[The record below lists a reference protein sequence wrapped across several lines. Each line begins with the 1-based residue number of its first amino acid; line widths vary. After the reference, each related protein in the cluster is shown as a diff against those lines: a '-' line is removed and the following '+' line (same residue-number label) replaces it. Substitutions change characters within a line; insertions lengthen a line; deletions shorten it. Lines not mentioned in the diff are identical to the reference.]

1 MVTAENNST
10 PGDNARAA
18 VVNRTRRVVR
28 ERAIAMQVRKRTA
41 KDLVVPCLICSAI
54 LLLIASAVWTVAD
67 EGVAG
72 WDGGLWKRVIEFGS
86 DAGSSIS
93 ILLIWFVPLS
103 VVTAATVLLRR
114 SRMPGQG
121 DGASR

>member
-1 MVTAENNST
+1 MAATGNDSVSGN
-10 PGDNARAA
+10 NARAA
-18 VVNRTRRVVR
+18 VVNRTRRVIR
-28 ERAIAMQVRKRTA
+28 ERALAMQVRKRTV

-54 LLLIASAVWTVAD
+54 LLLIGRAVLTVAD
-67 EGVAG
+67 EGLAG
-72 WDGGLWKRVIEFGS
+72 WEGGLWKRVTEFGS

-114 SRMPGQG
+114 NRMPGQG
-121 DGASR
+121 NGVSR